1 MEQGDPQEAIDTTQK
16 SEHKHSEKEARH
28 ELGRTA
34 QETQEHGWMKENVET
49 ASQKVPGKKT
59 KETKPEK
66 RTRQTGCARKH
77 NSIEQELSKRERHK
91 SRTR

>member
-16 SEHKHSEKEARH
+16 SEHEHSEKEARH

-49 ASQKVPGKKT
+49 ASQKVPGKKQ
-59 KETKPEK
+59 KKQN
-66 RTRQTGCARKH
+66 RRNVQDRQDA
-77 NSIEQELSKRERHK
+77 QEN
-91 SRTR
+91 TIP